1 MAPVFVAAL
10 LITTLVVLAA
20 SLVLGQVVCRDPW
33 FLFRRRPRNVV
44 AWILT
49 ALVGLTYLDA
59 AWNSTGHVTCDFASQ
74 WLMGR
79 MFFVGRA
86 HDLYLVLPQK
96 EVLSQGYRDGDLA
109 KMVRDIL
116 QKGRRE
122 IADDEVEGPLY
133 PPTHGL
139 VMMPFS
145 MLEPR
150 AAHAVLTLIY
160 VALVFLCGLMIR
172 DITQGRVQAGE
183 AALVCMVFPN
193 FAGGIVL
200 GQNSSLTLTIV
211 TAGWW
216 LWSRRQPG
224 LAGLVWGLLAYKPV
238 FAVALLWLPAVLL
251 SVRFF
256 AGMIASGAAF
266 VAATLPFTGFA
277 AWLRWFEVG
286 RHAAELYERDANWV
300 WMSRDLIGL
309 PRRQLWDWEHLR
321 PHLELI
327 TAQRP
332 FDFDAMQQVQNGP
345 WQTAFGVG
353 LWLSVIVITIGFWFF
368 LLRQDLVHK
377 ISSEAEVFGPR
388 PAFLLFGALLTT
400 YHFMH
405 YDLQPMALPMCLLL
419 AHLGR
424 MSRLAGGLLIAVNVG
439 LVYCHMDLSLGHGSV
454 RIPFE
459 TLLLLGVWLWS
470 GGLALQEAVLA
481 EPRSAP
487 ARGEEASALTEG
499 ALPAKR
505 SAESGTFSGCSTSER
520 INGQSD

>member
-1 MAPVFVAAL
+1 MT
-10 LITTLVVLAA
+10 LIALAA
-20 SLVLGQVVCRDPW
+20 MFVLGQVVGRDPW
-33 FLFRRRPRNVV
+33 FLFRRGPRNVV
-44 AWILT
+44 AWVVT
-49 ALVGLTYLDA
+49 VLVGLTYLDA

-86 HDLYLVLPQK
+86 HELYLVVPQK
-96 EVLSQGYRDGDLA
+96 EVLSQGYRDGDFS

-160 VALVFLCGLMIR
+160 VQLVFLCGFLIQE
-172 DITQGRVQAGE
+172 ITHGRMQAGE

-216 LWSRRQPG
+216 LWSRRQPW

-238 FAVALLWLPAVLL
+238 FAVALLWVPVVLL
-251 SVRFF
+251 SSRFF

-266 VAATLPFTGFA
+266 VAATLPFAGFA

-327 TAQRP
+327 TAQRS
-332 FDFDAMQQVQNGP
+332 FDFDTMQQVQNGP
-345 WQTAFGVG
+345 WQTTVGVG
-353 LWLSVIVITIGFWFF
+353 LWLAVIVLTILFWFF
-368 LLRQDLVHK
+368 LRRFDLSRNVSK
-377 ISSEAEVFGPR
+377 TVVAYGPG

-424 MSRLAGGLLIAVNVG
+424 MSRPASGLLIAVNVG

-470 GGLALQEAVLA
+470 GWLALQEAVFP
-481 EPRSAP
+481 ETVSGNDRDD
-487 ARGEEASALTEG
+487 EASVLAD
-499 ALPAKR
+499 
-505 SAESGTFSGCSTSER
+505 GTLSRKVGR
-520 INGQSD
+520 IGNFFRL

>member
-1 MAPVFVAAL
+1 MAPLFVAAV

-20 SLVLGQVVCRDPW
+20 TLVIGQVVCRDPW
-33 FLFRRRPRNVV
+33 FLFRRGPRNVV

-49 ALVGLTYLDA
+49 VLVGLTYLDA

-86 HDLYLVLPQK
+86 HELYLVVPQK
-96 EVLSQGYRDGDLA
+96 EVLSQGYRDGDFA

-160 VALVFLCGLMIR
+160 VQLVFVCGFMIR
-172 DITQGRVQAGE
+172 DITQGRIQAGE
-183 AALVCMVFPN
+183 ATLVCMVFPN

-200 GQNSSLTLTIV
+200 GQNSSLTLTMV

-216 LWSRRQPG
+216 LWSRGRPG

-238 FAVALLWLPAVLL
+238 FAVALLWVPVVLPNG
-251 SVRFF
+251 RFF
-256 AGMIASGAAF
+256 AGMIASGTGF

-327 TAQRP
+327 AAQRP
-332 FDFDAMQQVQNGP
+332 FDFDVMQQVQNGP
-345 WQTAFGVG
+345 WQTALGVG
-353 LWLSVIVITIGFWFF
+353 LWLGVLVLTLGFWTA
-368 LLRQDLVHK
+368 LRRFDLSRNVLK
-377 ISSEAEVFGPR
+377 PVVASGPR

-424 MSRLAGGLLIAVNVG
+424 MSRLAGGLLIAVNVA

-459 TLLLLGVWLWS
+459 TLLLTGVWLWS
-470 GGLALQEAVLA
+470 GWLAFQEAQFTELGSG
-481 EPRSAP
+481 PDQSK
-487 ARGEEASALTEG
+487 EASALTDG
-499 ALPAKR
+499 TLPSKR

-520 INGQSD
+520 VNGQSD